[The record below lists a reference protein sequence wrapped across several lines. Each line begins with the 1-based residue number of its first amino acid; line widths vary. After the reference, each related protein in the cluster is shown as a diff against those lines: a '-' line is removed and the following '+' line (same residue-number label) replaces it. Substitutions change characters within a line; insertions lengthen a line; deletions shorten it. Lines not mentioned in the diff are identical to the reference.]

1 MAKIQISLC
10 VVCLVCSLIL
20 NLLLVSNH
28 MHVGGKWELSWSRK
42 AAEEGEAAAAV
53 ACSGHGRAYL
63 DGLVVD
69 GSPVCEC
76 NSCFEGPDCSQFSP
90 DCIADVDGGD
100 PLFLEPFWMQNAA
113 SSAMLVAGWH
123 RMSYSFNNQSLISQV
138 LENQIRKLHTA
149 VGNAVTQ
156 GRFIVFGTGS
166 TQLLNAAV
174 YALSPDNSSAPAK
187 VVAAFPFYPVYQLQ
201 TDFFRSKDFQFEGDA
216 YLWEN
221 NSDSTSNLIEFVT
234 APNNPDGQL
243 NKAVLHGP
251 YVKAIHDH
259 AYYWPH
265 FTGIPAPADE
275 DVMVFTLS
283 KLTGHAGTRFGWAL
297 IKDEAV
303 YQRMSTYVKLNCLG
317 ISRDAQLRA
326 YKLLKVVMEGSGREI
341 FEFGHATMKNR
352 WEKLSSALSVSKRFS
367 IQDIAPQYCTFF
379 QTVRAASP
387 AYAWLRC
394 EREEDKDCYRA
405 LKKAGI
411 IGREGTLF
419 GTASSY
425 VRLSLIKTQDDFD
438 MLLHQVKKLVA
449 EEDDMHARSTM

>member
-1 MAKIQISLC
+1 
-10 VVCLVCSLIL
+10 
-20 NLLLVSNH
+20 
-28 MHVGGKWELSWSRK
+28 
-42 AAEEGEAAAAV
+42 
-53 ACSGHGRAYL
+53 
-63 DGLVVD
+63 
-69 GSPVCEC
+69 
-76 NSCFEGPDCSQFSP
+76 
-90 DCIADVDGGD
+90 
-100 PLFLEPFWMQNAA
+100 MQNAA

-123 RMSYSFNNQSLISQV
+123 RMSYAFNNQSLMSQV
-138 LENQIRKLHTA
+138 LENQIRKLHHCCWKCSHTRK
-149 VGNAVTQ
+149 VH
-156 GRFIVFGTGS
+156 R
-166 TQLLNAAV
+166 LWYWLNPTPQCC
-174 YALSPDNSSAPAK
+174 S
-187 VVAAFPFYPVYQLQ
+187 
-201 TDFFRSKDFQFEGDA
+201 
-216 YLWEN
+216 
-221 NSDSTSNLIEFVT
+221 
-234 APNNPDGQL
+234 L

-438 MLLHQVKKLVA
+438 LLLHQIK
-449 EEDDMHARSTM
+449 S